1 VAIRFLTIDAMV
13 SFRLNLNLK
22 AKRFKELRFSATRK
36 FELFNMFLQEK
47 QKTVNND
54 VRSTSM

>member
-1 VAIRFLTIDAMV
+1 MAIRFLTIDAMV
-13 SFRLNLNLK
+13 GFRLNLK